1 MNKSGRRRS
10 QIKKRRTTLTLPS
23 DSLTQAER
31 IARARKVTLSTV
43 ISEALSEGLRVHAAA
58 QRSEE
63 VLSAYRKAFSGFTDE
78 ESSILDGIILEP
90 VTRRWFVIHPAF
102 GPFLFDTSAESW
114 LTRTRHSEVLNWM
127 RAYLSRHQFHVSAVT
142 VVERVRGYSLLWQQ
156 AHEERREHI
165 EAARTAYLSALGPI
179 WPLDGAVA
187 VVAGEIMALLPD
199 PPTPPR
205 RSHRLTES
213 RQERLS
219 RWRFDGMI
227 AATALVARMPLIHDN
242 ASDFE
247 PVRSAIERSP
257 ERFPGLG
264 PLELIRCASLIG

>member
-90 VTRRWFVIHPAF
+90 VTKR
-102 GPFLFDTSAESW
+102 
-114 LTRTRHSEVLNWM
+114 
-127 RAYLSRHQFHVSAVT
+127 
-142 VVERVRGYSLLWQQ
+142 
-156 AHEERREHI
+156 
-165 EAARTAYLSALGPI
+165 
-179 WPLDGAVA
+179 
-187 VVAGEIMALLPD
+187 
-199 PPTPPR
+199 
-205 RSHRLTES
+205 
-213 RQERLS
+213 
-219 RWRFDGMI
+219 
-227 AATALVARMPLIHDN
+227 
-242 ASDFE
+242 
-247 PVRSAIERSP
+247 
-257 ERFPGLG
+257 
-264 PLELIRCASLIG
+264 